1 MSSKGV
7 ELEASFLGPLG
18 ATAAMNK
25 TVVHTL
31 WGILLIQPLEG
42 DRCVTES
49 GTLALT
55 PLLGSDAPR
64 WATAAVEEGGGD
76 NYLCLWLS

>member
-1 MSSKGV
+1 M
-7 ELEASFLGPLG
+7 PQ
-18 ATAAMNK
+18 TI
-25 TVVHTL
+25 VHTL

-42 DRCVTES
+42 DRCVLES

-55 PLLGSDAPR
+55 PLLLGCDAPR
-64 WATAAVEEGGGD
+64 LAAAAIEEGGGD